1 MIEYCQG
8 ENMLIIMSGPSGSG
22 KNAVINA
29 LLKEFNNIEIM
40 KSCTTRKKRKGTKDD
55 NYFYLSQKEF
65 EERNN
70 NGDFFETEMVHK
82 GLWYGVL
89 NESLENV
96 IKGDKIYIKDIDV
109 NGTQKIADYLVGKA
123 RVVKVFLDAP
133 DDVLV
138 DRLQKRGEDDESII
152 TRQSRFA
159 YERSFKD
166 KYDLVVNNI
175 VFDTTVKI
183 IKKYIEER
191 KLAQI

>member
-1 MIEYCQG
+1 
-8 ENMLIIMSGPSGSG
+8 MLIIMSGPSGSG

-29 LLKEFNNIEIM
+29 LLKEFDNIEIM
-40 KSCTTRKKRKGTKDD
+40 KSCTTRKKRKGSKDD

-65 EERNN
+65 EEKKNK
-70 NGDFFETEMVHK
+70 GDFFETEMVHT

-96 IKGDKIYIKDIDV
+96 IKGEKIYIKDIDV
-109 NGTQKIADYLVGKA
+109 NGAQKISDYLVGKA

-133 DDVLV
+133 DNILV
-138 DRLQKRGEDDESII
+138 ERLQKRGEDDESII
-152 TRQSRFA
+152 LRQSRYE

-191 KLAQI
+191 KLVQI